1 MISPAG
7 GAVMRPISLALTRTN
22 QRAPSEPSVMPLP
35 DSMRVNWVT
44 KSAVLLD
51 AETENSVTTPVG
63 AIRPIWLAS
72 VNQRAPSGP
81 TVMLMGGLLAVGMEN
96 SVTTPAGVIRASWMA
111 PQAGK
116 QAV

>member
-22 QRAPSEPSVMPLP
+22 QRAPSGPSVMPLP

-44 KSAVLLD
+44 KPAVLLD
-51 AETENSVTTPVG
+51 PETENSVTTPGG

-81 TVMLMGGLLAVGMEN
+81 TVMLLGLLFAVGVEN
-96 SVTTPAGVIRASWMA
+96 SVTAAAG
-111 PQAGK
+111 
-116 QAV
+116 AV